1 MYTIS
6 LRTYISFELLEKR
19 ICKVSWLCGL
29 DRLFFCIFLTVYL
42 LLVPNCSFKASRRKK
57 RKKKGRK
64 NILFLLVACGALW
77 VLVEEYFW
85 GEFIYKIQE
94 TFEKSRAVQL
104 CTARRRRF

>member
-57 RKKKGRK
+57 KEEKREEKYLILVGR
-64 NILFLLVACGALW
+64 LR
-77 VLVEEYFW
+77 
-85 GEFIYKIQE
+85 
-94 TFEKSRAVQL
+94 RAVGISGGILLGGVYLQN
-104 CTARRRRF
+104 TRNI